1 MFLDLLNTLFID
13 ATVFYLYLGILLIVV
28 GAIYVSHLYN
38 QHLSNSDYLFTNQ
51 HQSTKV
57 NINPFEKPIITNES
71 FIVWLIMTFKRI
83 DEKDDKADDNSSYFK
98 QIFKIRGGQEWN
110 KTAYSLSSE
119 SILF

>member
-13 ATVFYLYLGILLIVV
+13 ATTFYLYLGILLIVF
-28 GAIYVSHLYN
+28 GAIYVNHLYN
-38 QHLSNSDYLFTNQ
+38 KQLHNSSYLFTDS
-51 HQSTKV
+51 HQNTKV
-57 NINPFEKPIITNES
+57 NMNPFEKPIITNES
-71 FIVWLIMTFKRI
+71 FVVWLIMTFKRI